1 MTYWQRRYDQI
12 EQAAHDK
19 SVAYY
24 SALEKKYSRAQAE
37 IDKEINAWY
46 QRFAV
51 NNKIDYT
58 EACRLLNSDELD
70 EFRWSVEDYI
80 KAGEENDVDG
90 RWMKELEN
98 ASARHHVNRLEAL
111 KLSTTNSIEKAM
123 GGMTDDVDKM
133 LRDVYKSTYYKGC
146 YEFQRGTG
154 IGFDLAKVNDRYLD
168 AILKKPWCAD
178 GSNFSDKIWKNK
190 TKLVNELDNE
200 LMRMALTGDAPG
212 ESIRRISKALHTS
225 KNNAATLVM
234 TEQAF
239 FTSIAQQD
247 AFKELGVGEFEVVAT
262 LDGLT
267 CTTCG
272 SHDGE
277 HRPMS
282 EFKPGITAP
291 PYHPNCR
298 CTTVPYFDDEFDA
311 VGKRAARGADGKTYH
326 VPGDMKYAD
335 WKEQYIDSPVVV
347 DQTQKITKKND
358 FNDYSVDRKLVNS
371 KEYHDKFENL
381 TSHKSTNES
390 VYQEAMK
397 MLEHRDG
404 TDLEDIVILDA
415 RTGNVIVKNTLSVRS
430 GQTGLTHEQFE
441 IYQQSSGKKVLLHNH
456 PNGGRLSFTDL
467 KTLFVNDDIKA
478 TIAVG
483 HNGMVH
489 IVSNPDRTLDIEKLY
504 ESLYNE
510 YKEIYANSELARIYA
525 LDDLYDLKIFDY
537 ESR

>member
-178 GSNFSDKIWKNK
+178 GSNYSDKIWKNK

-200 LMRMALTGDAPG
+200 LTRMALTGDAPG

-239 FTSIAQQD
+239 FTSVAQQD

-272 SHDGE
+272 SHDSD

-415 RTGNVIVKNTLSVRS
+415 RTGN
-430 GQTGLTHEQFE
+430 
-441 IYQQSSGKKVLLHNH
+441 
-456 PNGGRLSFTDL
+456 
-467 KTLFVNDDIKA
+467 
-478 TIAVG
+478 
-483 HNGMVH
+483 
-489 IVSNPDRTLDIEKLY
+489 
-504 ESLYNE
+504 
-510 YKEIYANSELARIYA
+510 
-525 LDDLYDLKIFDY
+525 
-537 ESR
+537 

>member
-1 MTYWQRRYDQI
+1 MTYWQKRYDQI

-19 SVAYY
+19 AVACY
-24 SALEKKYSRAQAE
+24 SALDKKYSRAQAE

-58 EACRLLNSDELD
+58 EARRLLNSDELD

-80 KAGEENDVDG
+80 KAGEQNDVDG

-178 GSNFSDKIWKNK
+178 GSNYSDKIWKNK

-200 LMRMALTGDAPG
+200 LTRMALTGDAPG

-239 FTSIAQQD
+239 FTSVAQQD

-272 SHDGE
+272 SHDSD

>member
-178 GSNFSDKIWKNK
+178 GSNYSDKIWKNK

-200 LMRMALTGDAPG
+200 LTRMALTGDAPG

-267 CTTCG
+267 CTKCG

>member
-441 IYQQSSGKKVLLHNH
+441 IY
-456 PNGGRLSFTDL
+456 DI
-467 KTLFVNDDIKA
+467 VNI
-478 TIAVG
+478 G
-483 HNGMVH
+483 
-489 IVSNPDRTLDIEKLY
+489 
-504 ESLYNE
+504 
-510 YKEIYANSELARIYA
+510 
-525 LDDLYDLKIFDY
+525 
-537 ESR
+537 

>member
-1 MTYWQRRYDQI
+1 MTYWQKRYDQI
-12 EQAAHDK
+12 EHAAHDK
-19 SVAYY
+19 SVACY
-24 SALEKKYSRAQAE
+24 SALDKKYSRAQAE

-58 EACRLLNSDELD
+58 EARRLLNSDELD

-80 KAGEENDVDG
+80 KAGEQNDVDG

-154 IGFDLAKVNDRYLD
+154 IGFDLAKINDRYLD

-200 LMRMALTGDAPG
+200 LMRMALTGDTPG

-272 SHDGE
+272 SHDSD

>member
-178 GSNFSDKIWKNK
+178 GSNYSDKIWKNK

-200 LMRMALTGDAPG
+200 LTRMALTGDAPG

-239 FTSIAQQD
+239 FTSVAQQD

-272 SHDGE
+272 SHDSD

-326 VPGDMKYAD
+326 VPGDMKYTD

>member
-178 GSNFSDKIWKNK
+178 GSNYSDKIWKNK

-200 LMRMALTGDAPG
+200 LTRMALTGDAPG

-239 FTSIAQQD
+239 FTSVAQQD

-272 SHDGE
+272 SHDSD

>member
-19 SVAYY
+19 SVACY

-178 GSNFSDKIWKNK
+178 GSNYSDKIWKNK

-200 LMRMALTGDAPG
+200 LTRMALTGDAPG

-239 FTSIAQQD
+239 FTSVAQQD

-272 SHDGE
+272 SHDSD

>member
-178 GSNFSDKIWKNK
+178 GSNYSDKIWKNK

-200 LMRMALTGDAPG
+200 LTRMALTGDAPG

>member
-178 GSNFSDKIWKNK
+178 GSNYSDKIWKNK

-239 FTSIAQQD
+239 FTSVAQQD

-272 SHDGE
+272 SHDSD

>member
-1 MTYWQRRYDQI
+1 MTYWQKRYDQI

-19 SVAYY
+19 AVACY
-24 SALEKKYSRAQAE
+24 SALDKKYSRAQAE

-58 EACRLLNSDELD
+58 EARRLLNSDELD

-80 KAGEENDVDG
+80 KAGEQNDVDG

-200 LMRMALTGDAPG
+200 LTRMALTGDAPG

-239 FTSIAQQD
+239 FTSVAQQD

-272 SHDGE
+272 SHDSD

>member
-200 LMRMALTGDAPG
+200 LTRMALTGDAPG

-298 CTTVPYFDDEFDA
+298 CTTVPYFNDEFTTA
-311 VGKRAARGADGKTYH
+311 GKRAGRDEEGKTYY
-326 VPGDMKYAD
+326 VPESTKYAE
-335 WKEQYIDSPVVV
+335 WKKTFVDGDKEARDRLGLITNNNKSNPRYYDFTRKDLKTVEQEISR
-347 DQTQKITKKND
+347 
-358 FNDYSVDRKLVNS
+358 NDYETAVIFDNGKAINCQIGNEDTVKFTKYQLKL
-371 KEYHDKFENL
+371 
-381 TSHKSTNES
+381 
-390 VYQEAMK
+390 MK
-397 MLEHRDG
+397 
-404 TDLEDIVILDA
+404 
-415 RTGNVIVKNTLSVRS
+415 
-430 GQTGLTHEQFE
+430 
-441 IYQQSSGKKVLLHNH
+441 GKDVTHNH
-456 PNGGRLSFTDL
+456 PLSTPPSPEDLYLLVDYKAKSFRTCGKNGTYVLEY
-467 KTLFVNDDIKA
+467 NEQ
-478 TIAVG
+478 
-483 HNGMVH
+483 
-489 IVSNPDRTLDIEKLY
+489 IEKLPNFETFSY
-504 ESLYNE
+504 EYNKILEELNPKIVRKYFNGSNERDVIIRLGDAIWEELYKKYGVKPKFE
-510 YKEIYANSELARIYA
+510 R
-525 LDDLYDLKIFDY
+525 
-537 ESR
+537 R

>member
-98 ASARHHVNRLEAL
+98 ASASHHVNRLEAL

-178 GSNFSDKIWKNK
+178 GSNYSDKIWKNK

-200 LMRMALTGDAPG
+200 LTRMALTGDAPG

-239 FTSIAQQD
+239 FTSVAQQD

-272 SHDGE
+272 SHDSD

>member
-1 MTYWQRRYDQI
+1 MTYWQKRYDQI

-19 SVAYY
+19 AVAYY
-24 SALEKKYSRAQAE
+24 SALDKKYSRAQAE

-58 EACRLLNSDELD
+58 EARRLLNSDELD

-80 KAGEENDVDG
+80 KAGEQNDVDG

>member
-1 MTYWQRRYDQI
+1 MTYWQKRYDQI

-24 SALEKKYSRAQAE
+24 SALDKKYGRAQAE

-58 EACRLLNSDELD
+58 EARRLLNSDELD
-70 EFRWSVEDYI
+70 EFCWSVEDYI
-80 KAGEENDVDG
+80 KAGEQNDVDG

-200 LMRMALTGDAPG
+200 LTRMALTGDAPG

>member
-1 MTYWQRRYDQI
+1 MTYWQKRYDQI

-24 SALEKKYSRAQAE
+24 SALDKKYSRAQAE

-58 EACRLLNSDELD
+58 EARRLLNSDELD

-80 KAGEENDVDG
+80 KAGEQNDVDG

-154 IGFDLAKVNDRYLD
+154 IGFDLVKVNDRYLD

-200 LMRMALTGDAPG
+200 LTRMALTGDAPG

-247 AFKELGVGEFEVVAT
+247 AFKELGVGEFEVIAT

-267 CTTCG
+267 CTKCG

-298 CTTVPYFDDEFDA
+298 CTTVPYFNDEFTTA
-311 VGKRAARGADGKTYH
+311 GKRAGRDEEGKTYY
-326 VPGDMKYAD
+326 VPESTKYAE
-335 WKEQYIDSPVVV
+335 WKKTFV
-347 DQTQKITKKND
+347 DGDKEARDRLGLITNNNKSNPRYYD
-358 FNDYSVDRKLVNS
+358 FTRK
-371 KEYHDKFENL
+371 
-381 TSHKSTNES
+381 
-390 VYQEAMK
+390 
-397 MLEHRDG
+397 
-404 TDLEDIVILDA
+404 
-415 RTGNVIVKNTLSVRS
+415 
-430 GQTGLTHEQFE
+430 
-441 IYQQSSGKKVLLHNH
+441 
-456 PNGGRLSFTDL
+456 DL
-467 KTLFVNDDIKA
+467 KTVEQEISRNDYE
-478 TIAVG
+478 TAV
-483 HNGMVH
+483 
-489 IVSNPDRTLDIEKLY
+489 
-504 ESLYNE
+504 
-510 YKEIYANSELARIYA
+510 
-525 LDDLYDLKIFDY
+525 IFDNGKAI
-537 ESR
+537 SCQIGNVQSIS

>member
-358 FNDYSVDRKLVNS
+358 FNDYSVDRKLVNG

>member
-1 MTYWQRRYDQI
+1 MTYWQKRYDQI

-19 SVAYY
+19 SVACY
-24 SALEKKYSRAQAE
+24 SALDKKYSRAQAE

-58 EACRLLNSDELD
+58 EARRLLNSDELD

-80 KAGEENDVDG
+80 KAGEQNDVDG

-154 IGFDLAKVNDRYLD
+154 IGFDLAKINDRYLD

-200 LMRMALTGDAPG
+200 LMRMALTGDTPG

-267 CTTCG
+267 CTKCG
-272 SHDGE
+272 SHDSD

>member
-1 MTYWQRRYDQI
+1 MTYWQKRYDQI

-24 SALEKKYSRAQAE
+24 SALDKKYSRAQAE

-58 EACRLLNSDELD
+58 EARRLLNSDELD

-80 KAGEENDVDG
+80 KAGEQNDVDG

-200 LMRMALTGDAPG
+200 LTRMALTGDAPG

-298 CTTVPYFDDEFDA
+298 CTTVPYFNDEFTTA
-311 VGKRAARGADGKTYH
+311 GKRAGRDEEGKTYYVPESTKYAEWKQAFVH
-326 VPGDMKYAD
+326 ENTKVNHYHTHVDNESRHDIIDLSIEEKAALLNYKSFDSYKINEALRNTKNLSELPLEKRQIINNLDAALLKMPKYEGNLIRTVDFSDWADSEQRVKQFLREYVPG
-335 WKEQYIDSPVVV
+335 EVITVNQYWSASKDEGYN
-347 DQTQKITKKND
+347 DNAKINIYINDTKNGRD
-358 FNDYSVDRKLVNS
+358 ISHIGLNENEVLYERNS
-371 KEYHDKFENL
+371 KFYVVLKEFADDAWYIFL
-381 TSHKSTNES
+381 M
-390 VYQEAMK
+390 EA
-397 MLEHRDG
+397 D
-404 TDLEDIVILDA
+404 
-415 RTGNVIVKNTLSVRS
+415 
-430 GQTGLTHEQFE
+430 
-441 IYQQSSGKKVLLHNH
+441 
-456 PNGGRLSFTDL
+456 
-467 KTLFVNDDIKA
+467 
-478 TIAVG
+478 
-483 HNGMVH
+483 
-489 IVSNPDRTLDIEKLY
+489 
-504 ESLYNE
+504 
-510 YKEIYANSELARIYA
+510 
-525 LDDLYDLKIFDY
+525 
-537 ESR
+537 

>member
-1 MTYWQRRYDQI
+1 MTYWQKRYDQI

-19 SVAYY
+19 AVAYY
-24 SALEKKYSRAQAE
+24 SALDKKYSRAQAE

-58 EACRLLNSDELD
+58 EARRLLNSDELD

-80 KAGEENDVDG
+80 KAGEQNDVDG

-178 GSNFSDKIWKNK
+178 GSNFSDNIWKNK

-239 FTSIAQQD
+239 FTSVAQQD

-272 SHDGE
+272 SHDSD

>member
-70 EFRWSVEDYI
+70 EFRWSVGDYI

-178 GSNFSDKIWKNK
+178 GSNYSDKIWKNK

-200 LMRMALTGDAPG
+200 LTRMALTGDAPG

-239 FTSIAQQD
+239 FTSVAQQD

-272 SHDGE
+272 SHDSD

>member
-178 GSNFSDKIWKNK
+178 GSNYSDKIWKNK

-200 LMRMALTGDAPG
+200 LTRMALTGDAPG

-239 FTSIAQQD
+239 FTSVAQQD

-272 SHDGE
+272 SHDSD

-358 FNDYSVDRKLVNS
+358 FNDYSVDRKLVNG

>member
-146 YEFQRGTG
+146 YEFQRGMG

>member
-178 GSNFSDKIWKNK
+178 GSNYSDKIWKNK

-200 LMRMALTGDAPG
+200 LTRMALTGDAPG

-239 FTSIAQQD
+239 FTSVAQQD
-247 AFKELGVGEFEVVAT
+247 AFKELGAGEFEVVAT

-272 SHDGE
+272 SHDSD

-358 FNDYSVDRKLVNS
+358 FNDYSVDRKLVNG

>member
-178 GSNFSDKIWKNK
+178 GSSYSDKIWKNK

-200 LMRMALTGDAPG
+200 LTRMALTGDAPG

-239 FTSIAQQD
+239 FTSVAQQD

-272 SHDGE
+272 SHDSD

>member
-1 MTYWQRRYDQI
+1 MTYWQKRYDQI

-19 SVAYY
+19 AVACY
-24 SALEKKYSRAQAE
+24 SALDKKYSRAQAE

-58 EACRLLNSDELD
+58 EARRLLNSDELD

-80 KAGEENDVDG
+80 KAGEQNDVDG

-178 GSNFSDKIWKNK
+178 GSNYSDKIWKNK

-200 LMRMALTGDAPG
+200 LTRMALTGDAPG

-239 FTSIAQQD
+239 FTSVAQQD

-272 SHDGE
+272 SHDSD

-298 CTTVPYFDDEFDA
+298 CTTVPYVDDEFDA

>member
-1 MTYWQRRYDQI
+1 MTYWQKRYDQI

-24 SALEKKYSRAQAE
+24 SALDKKYGRAQAE

-58 EACRLLNSDELD
+58 EARRLLNSDELD

-80 KAGEENDVDG
+80 KAGEQNDVDG

-200 LMRMALTGDAPG
+200 LTRMALTGDAPG